1 VTYTHVALDAG
12 DAHRRAAVR
21 LLLDRCE
28 LVDGRPP
35 LGDHALVAVT
45 NGQPDLCAI
54 AVVDASSQPVGY
66 AQATAS
72 DRRPPTWTIDIA
84 IDPDHRDDHGSVLE
98 ATLGAVLAQVDARG
112 GQAVQWWCHEPTDV
126 QSSIAEH
133 HGLLPT
139 RQLLQMHLDVE
150 EITDPPAFTTR
161 SFVQGVD
168 DAALLEVNNLAFE
181 HHPDQGSW
189 TLESLTGRFESDWFD
204 PVGLLIHDDA
214 DGTIIGFC
222 WTKIHR
228 SVSHN
233 AGFSATGEIYVV
245 AVRPD
250 AGGRGLGRAL
260 THAGV
265 ASLRDRGVGQVML
278 FVDSA
283 NAAALR
289 VYSGLGFTVTS
300 STTALQ
306 RTIKPSVT
314 QLPSAH
320 VALSR
325 ARRRVLR

>member
-1 VTYTHVALDAG
+1 VNYTHLELDAG
-12 DAHRRAAVR
+12 DAHRRATVR
-21 LLLDRCE
+21 HLLDRCE

-45 NGQPDLCAI
+45 NGQTDLCAI

-84 IDPDHRDDHGSVLE
+84 IDPDHRDDHGAVLE

-161 SFVQGVD
+161 PFVQGVD
-168 DAALLEVNNLAFE
+168 EAALLEVNNLAFE

-189 TLESLTGRFESDWFD
+189 TLESLTGRFESDWFN
-204 PVGLLIHDDA
+204 PAGLLIHDDV
-214 DGTIIGFC
+214 DGAIIGFC
-222 WTKIHR
+222 WTKIHET
-228 SVSHN
+228 S
-233 AGFSATGEIYVV
+233 SAPVGEIYVV

-260 THAGV
+260 THAGLV
-265 ASLRDRGVGQVML
+265 SLRDRGVGQVML

-283 NAAALR
+283 NVAALR
-289 VYSGLGFTVTS
+289 VYRGLGFTVTS

-306 RTIKPSVT
+306 RTIRMPRRPAP
-314 QLPSAH
+314 L
-320 VALSR
+320 VARSGAVR
-325 ARRRVLR
+325 GMRH

>member
-1 VTYTHVALDAG
+1 MSYTHLELDAG
-12 DAHRRAAVR
+12 DAHRRATIHD
-21 LLLDRCE
+21 LLDRCE
-28 LVDGRPP
+28 LVDGRPA

-54 AVVDASSQPVGY
+54 AVVDASSQLVGY
-66 AQATAS
+66 AQATATE
-72 DRRPPTWTIDIA
+72 RHPPRWTIDIA

-98 ATLGAVLAQVDARG
+98 ATLRAVLAKVDARG
-112 GQAVQWWCHEPTDV
+112 GQAVQWWCHEPTGIE
-126 QSSIAEH
+126 SSIAER

-150 EITDPPAFTTR
+150 AIPDPAAFATR
-161 SFVQGVD
+161 HFVLGVD

-181 HHPDQGSW
+181 DHPDQGSW

-204 PVGLLIHDDA
+204 PAGLLIHDDR
-214 DGTIIGFC
+214 DGAIVGFC

-233 AGFSATGEIYVV
+233 AGTSTTGEIYVV

-250 AGGRGLGRAL
+250 AGGRGLGRTL
-260 THAGV
+260 THAGLV
-265 ASLRDRGVGQVML
+265 SLRDRGVGQVML

-289 VYSGLGFTVTS
+289 VYGGLGFTVTS

-306 RTIKPSVT
+306 RTIRMPRR
-314 QLPSAH
+314 PAPH
-320 VALSR
+320 VARSGAVR
-325 ARRRVLR
+325 YMPR